1 MVHTVVHN
9 YCHLYVIKVCKREVQ
24 SARQYF
30 SIIVPAFS
38 LISKPT
44 EMARSKNLAA
54 AISVALT
61 PTRTSAASNAA
72 WPSPS
77 SLSLSS
83 TPTVNPSPSL
93 SSQDHQPTPGSPQ
106 HLAAVLSSL
115 TQVRQVTPTPSSPSL
130 ALGSIQSPSG
140 VGSSQITVPS
150 PRAVTQLVSNALRGG
165 KPTSVTARPLSF
177 TTSPTPK
184 AKLQLHSHCPTQ
196 GTLSPLVKQNMTPIA
211 PATASPSA
219 YSVPLQQGSP
229 QTSKSPGP
237 KIVTVSKLP
246 LNANDQLTS
255 LLQQL
260 QQNMQHSPLLRQL
273 SASPGAISNGSA
285 THDQANGQTGI
296 GLAGQPVETSIEL
309 GQTSIGFGQTSQT
322 SIGLTGQ
329 TGQTSQQ
336 ALLAS
341 MLPNGLNT
349 TGV

>member
-1 MVHTVVHN
+1 
-9 YCHLYVIKVCKREVQ
+9 
-24 SARQYF
+24 
-30 SIIVPAFS
+30 
-38 LISKPT
+38 
-44 EMARSKNLAA
+44 MARSKNLAA

-61 PTRTSAASNAA
+61 PTRTSAATNAA

-93 SSQDHQPTPGSPQ
+93 SSQDHQPPVVPAGSPQ
-106 HLAAVLSSL
+106 HLVAVLNSL
-115 TQVRQVTPTPSSPSL
+115 SQVRQVTPTPSSPSL

-140 VGSSQITVPS
+140 VGTSQITVPS

-177 TTSPTPK
+177 TTSPASK

-196 GTLSPLVKQNMTPIA
+196 GALSPLVKPVTSVTPIA
-211 PATASPSA
+211 PATASPSG

-229 QTSKSPGP
+229 QMSKSPGP

-246 LNANDQLTS
+246 PNANEQLNS

-260 QQNMQHSPLLRQL
+260 QQNMQHSPLLKQL
-273 SASPGAISNGSA
+273 SASPISNGSA
-285 THDQANGQTGI
+285 THDQTTGI
-296 GLAGQPVETSIEL
+296 GLAGQTGIEL
-309 GQTSIGFGQTSQT
+309 GQTSQTSLGLTVQTGQTSFGPT
-322 SIGLTGQ
+322 V
-329 TGQTSQQ
+329 QTSQQ

>member
-1 MVHTVVHN
+1 
-9 YCHLYVIKVCKREVQ
+9 
-24 SARQYF
+24 
-30 SIIVPAFS
+30 
-38 LISKPT
+38 
-44 EMARSKNLAA
+44 MARSKNLAA

-61 PTRTSAASNAA
+61 PTRTSAATNAA
-72 WPSPS
+72 WASPS
-77 SLSLSS
+77 SFSLSS

-93 SSQDHQPTPGSPQ
+93 SSQDHQPPVAPAGSPQ
-106 HLAAVLSSL
+106 HLVAVLNSL
-115 TQVRQVTPTPSSPSL
+115 SQVRQVTPTPSSPSL

-140 VGSSQITVPS
+140 VGTSQITVPS

-177 TTSPTPK
+177 TTSPASK

-196 GTLSPLVKQNMTPIA
+196 GSALSPLVKPATSVTPIA
-211 PATASPSA
+211 PATASPSG

-229 QTSKSPGP
+229 QMSKSPGP

-246 LNANDQLTS
+246 LNANEQLNS

-260 QQNMQHSPLLRQL
+260 QQNMQHSPLLKQL
-273 SASPGAISNGSA
+273 SASPTALSNGSA
-285 THDQANGQTGI
+285 THDQT
-296 GLAGQPVETSIEL
+296 
-309 GQTSIGFGQTSQT
+309 TSQT
-322 SIGLTGQ
+322 GMGLTGQ
-329 TGQTSQQ
+329 TGQTGIELGQTTQTSLGLTGQTSFGLAVQTSQQ